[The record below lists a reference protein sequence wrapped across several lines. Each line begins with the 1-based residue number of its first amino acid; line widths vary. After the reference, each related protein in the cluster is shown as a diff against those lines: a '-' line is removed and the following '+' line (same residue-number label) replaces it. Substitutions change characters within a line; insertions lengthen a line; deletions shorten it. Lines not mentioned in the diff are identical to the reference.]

1 MTTIPDS
8 VQTRQEGQSTVM
20 SNRWFWAVLLLG
32 IVLRFVFLSRESLW
46 LDEAASVDIARRSWH
61 DFVRVLWQ
69 GEANM
74 TTFYLALRSILLHI
88 GDSEFWVR
96 FPAAVAGIATIPV
109 MFRLGEAIFDRRTA
123 LVTALLAA
131 VSPCD
136 VSYSREARGY
146 SMAVLFS
153 ALSILW
159 FIRAIDRRSAGV
171 WLAYAA
177 MSALAVYSHFYAG
190 LVIVAELLSLCVLP
204 SRNIPWKQ
212 LVLSAVLIGAL
223 TSPLLV
229 VALSHNVGQLN
240 WVQKLSWLEVYHTAV
255 FFAAD
260 EGKVLG
266 NILLVFAL
274 FALGNAARKTWMA
287 YQRNAPLVDRWRYI
301 LLWAWLLAP
310 PVVVALLSIH
320 TPLFFHR
327 FFIVSL
333 PAFLLLVSW
342 GLSGFRRSPVSLCL
356 FAILSVV
363 TVAQHY
369 RRTRENWRDATSYV
383 LEQAQPGDAAFFF
396 HRYSLG
402 PFTYYRSLQNKH
414 PIPELREDEVSRPSD
429 YRRLWV
435 ILYPVGPSD
444 PAVDATFVRLKED
457 HRVLQEAE
465 FRRIRVLLVDL
476 GKKPD

>member
-1 MTTIPDS
+1 M
-8 VQTRQEGQSTVM
+8 ST
-20 SNRWFWAVLLLG
+20 RWFWAVLLTG
-32 IVLRFVFLSRESLW
+32 IVLRFLFLSRESLW
-46 LDEAASVDIARRSWH
+46 LDEAASVDIVRRSWH

-74 TTFYLALRSILLHI
+74 TPFYLALRPILLHV

-96 FPAAVAGIATIPV
+96 FPAVIAGIATIPV
-109 MFRLGEAIFDRRTA
+109 MFRLGEAVFDRKIAIVAA
-123 LVTALLAA
+123 LFMA

-136 VSYSREARGY
+136 VSYSREGRGY

-159 FIRAIDRRSAGV
+159 FIRSMDRRSTGN
-171 WLAYAA
+171 WLAYAV
-177 MSALAVYSHFYAG
+177 MSALAVYSHFYSG
-190 LVIVAELLSLCVLP
+190 LVIVAELLSLCVLL
-204 SRNIPWKQ
+204 SRSVPWKQ
-212 LVLSAVLIGAL
+212 LALSVVLIAAL
-223 TSPLLV
+223 TSPLAV
-229 VALSHNVGQLN
+229 VAVNHNVGQLN
-240 WVQKLSWLEVYHTAV
+240 WVQKLNWLEVYHTAV

-266 NILLVFAL
+266 NILWVFAL
-274 FALGNAARKTWMA
+274 FALGNAARKTWTA
-287 YQRNAPLVDRWRYI
+287 YEHTMPLVDRWRYV

-310 PVVVALLSIH
+310 PLLVALLSIH

-333 PAFLLLVSW
+333 PAFLLLVAW
-342 GLSGFRRSPVSLCL
+342 GLGGLRRSSTILGL
-356 FAILSVV
+356 FALLSVV

-383 LEQAQPGDAAFFF
+383 LAQAQPGDAAFFF

-402 PFTYYRSLQNKH
+402 PFTYYRTRQNKH
-414 PIPELREDEVSRPSD
+414 PMPELREGEVNGSSA

-444 PAVDATFVRLKED
+444 PTVDATFSQLTKN
-457 HRVLQEAE
+457 HRVLQESE

-476 GKKPD
+476 STKPD